1 MGSISAPASQRT
13 LALTPHPQFRNRA
26 VRSIEAHIARGSD
39 GMLAIRYVLDAD
51 LDALRIP
58 PQRSARHADRL
69 WQHTCFEVF
78 MREAGASPYVEL
90 NFSPSG
96 EWAMYAFD
104 RYRVPASAKTDRPA
118 PRMTVSKTSA
128 ALELEAAI
136 QLDTMIAPSNADLAI
151 AISAVIEDREGALSY
166 WALAHPA
173 GQPDFH
179 HANSFALTLSH
190 HVRGSR

>member
-1 MGSISAPASQRT
+1 VVCSVAAPASQRT
-13 LALTPHPQFRNRA
+13 LALTRHPQSSNSA
-26 VRSIEAHIARGSD
+26 VRTIEAHVGRGSD
-39 GMLAIRYVLDAD
+39 GALAIRYVLDAE

-58 PQRSARHADRL
+58 ALRSARHADRL

-78 MREAGASPYVEL
+78 VRELGANAYVEF
-90 NFSPSG
+90 NFSPSS

-104 RYRVPASAKTDRPA
+104 QYRVAASVKTDRPA
-118 PRMTVSKTSA
+118 PRVAVRATRA
-128 ALELEAAI
+128 ALEIEAAI
-136 QLDTMIAPSNADLAI
+136 QLDTLIALPDVNLAI

-179 HANSFALTLSH
+179 HADSFALTLSH
-190 HVRGSR
+190 Q